1 MPAMNTPHEAF
12 RQILDQTGDPM
23 AAIKTIREDFGLTVP
38 EAKEVW
44 LQVTQQVS
52 SLSEHQARL
61 VDAVNHAL
69 DKIEP

>member
-1 MPAMNTPHEAF
+1 
-12 RQILDQTGDPM
+12 M